1 MTGQL
6 EGHLVLIT
14 GGAQGMGAAIARK
27 AADEGAAGIGI
38 LDRADAEPVVA
49 ELRER
54 GVTAVYVPVDLRD
67 REATTAAV
75 DRIAEELG
83 GLDTVFNNAGIVE
96 RAFTNDVD
104 FDTIPEDLWDMVLD
118 INLNGTW
125 IVSRAA
131 APHLKKS
138 TRGPAIVNAA
148 SVAGK
153 VAYSHTA
160 YGVSKAGII
169 QLTKSM
175 AMTLAPDIRV
185 NCYCPGPIETAMSST
200 AVAAVDMDVR
210 VKSITSANLLPR
222 MGRPEE
228 VADLACFLAGDR
240 AGYITGSS
248 YDIDGGT
255 LAWRGQRED

>member
-1 MTGQL
+1 
-6 EGHLVLIT
+6 
-14 GGAQGMGAAIARK
+14 MGAAIARK
-27 AADEGAAGIGI
+27 AVDEGAAGVGI
-38 LDRADAEPVVA
+38 LDRANAAAIVD

-54 GVTAVYVPVDLRD
+54 GVQALYVPVDLRD
-67 REATTAAV
+67 REATTQAV
-75 DRIAEELG
+75 DRVAEELG

-131 APHLKKS
+131 TPHLKKS

-153 VAYSHTA
+153 VAYSHA
-160 YGVSKAGII
+160 VYGVSKAGII

-185 NCYCPGPIETAMSST
+185 NCYCPGPVETAMSGT
-200 AVAAVDMDVR
+200 AIGAVDMDAR
-210 VKSITSANLLPR
+210 VKSITSANLMPR

-228 VADLACFLAGDR
+228 IADLACFLAGER

-255 LAWRGQRED
+255 LAWRGQRDD